1 MTDNLET
8 YCQFFKAL
16 SEPLRIRVLHL
27 LMQRDSL
34 CVCELVE
41 ILEAGQSTVSR
52 HLAYLKNA
60 QIIDS
65 FRQGAWMHYQLLP
78 NALTPLNLE
87 VLKNTLAKLPSTQS
101 DLAKLIAREQAQ
113 QAAASCKVCEH

>member
-16 SEPLRIRVLHL
+16 SEPVRIRILHL

-34 CVCELVE
+34 CVCELVD

-60 QIIDS
+60 HIIDS

-87 VLKNTLAKLPSTQS
+87 FLQKTLAQLPMTQNDLEKL
-101 DLAKLIAREQAQ
+101 LIREQAQ
-113 QAAASCKVCEH
+113 QATTPCKVCVE